1 LEDRK
6 FELQHTILEHD
17 MQLKDVSKKLEESL
31 KTEPALR
38 DKITGIRSD
47 AILKLH
53 IVDAENLPSNTE
65 TLVTA
70 RQD

>member
-1 LEDRK
+1 MEDRK

>member
-1 LEDRK
+1 M
-6 FELQHTILEHD
+6 QHTILEHD